1 MVNISPLYDDVSW
14 PADEGVLGVVG
25 VAPWATLDFCQQL
38 YGLVQADKE
47 WQYPRLIIDNNS
59 KIPSRGR
66 HLQLGER
73 DPSPWIHATITEL
86 AAAGAT
92 VAVVPCNTA
101 HLLWSRWSKDAAI
114 PVINIIDAT
123 LEHIAPQGKRVV
135 VLGSQM
141 LYQSRLYHDALT
153 QQHAE
158 IVNVAASTQQL
169 VTRCINEIKATKSV
183 SELSMRQLAD
193 AVNSWKHQGAT
204 HIILACTE
212 LSLLKHSAIWQEMT
226 LIDSSEAL
234 ARAALRA
241 ISFRRLRN

>member
-1 MVNISPLYDDVSW
+1 MVGGPVGDFELLLCHGTVC
-14 PADEGVLGVVG
+14 VVG
-25 VAPWATLDFCQQL
+25 KIRD
-38 YGLVQADKE
+38 
-47 WQYPRLIIDNNS
+47 LI
-59 KIPSRGR
+59 
-66 HLQLGER
+66 LQL
-73 DPSPWIHATITEL
+73 
-86 AAAGAT
+86 
-92 VAVVPCNTA
+92 
-101 HLLWSRWSKDAAI
+101 SKSSIYSTKPI

-141 LYQSRLYHDALT
+141 LYQSRLYQDALT

-193 AVNSWKHQGAT
+193 AVSSWKQQGAT

-241 ISFRRLRN
+241 ISFRRLRD